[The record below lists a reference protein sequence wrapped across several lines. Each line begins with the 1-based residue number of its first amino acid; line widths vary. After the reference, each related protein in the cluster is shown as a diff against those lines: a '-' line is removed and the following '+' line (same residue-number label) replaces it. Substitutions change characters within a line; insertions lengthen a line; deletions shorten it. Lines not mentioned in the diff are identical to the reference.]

1 MEDIKTMP
9 EYINA
14 TKLHMRH
21 ITAHNKLVDKVV
33 HAYGMNKKECS
44 KIILEMTAPVL
55 PSKKKRV
62 RFEEIS
68 ASDHVKLQ

>member
-14 TKLHMRH
+14 TKSHMRH
-21 ITAHNKLVDKVV
+21 INAHNKLVDKVV
-33 HAYGMNKKECS
+33 HAYGINKKECS
-44 KIILEMTAPVL
+44 KLILEMTAPVI
-55 PSKKKRV
+55 PSKKKCV